1 MAAPA
6 KRPSRK
12 LLLALLSM
20 LLVAGGLVF
29 ALPDSA
35 PSADAHDIT
44 YTETPPCFTVRTPF
58 GPFEYCPPP

>member
-6 KRPSRK
+6 KRPRRK
-12 LLLALLSM
+12 LLLAFLSM

-29 ALPDSA
+29 ALPDNA

-44 YTETPPCFTVRTPF
+44 YTER
-58 GPFEYCPPP
+58 